1 MLEQVLTAI
10 EHVES
15 RGNPKVVSRDGC
27 VGLMQVD
34 PRWSK
39 YTKVQL
45 LDPAINRAEGRRL
58 FLYWHRK
65 AHYRWAFS
73 LAAYRC
79 GWGGLEGRCGV
90 QYAKQVCRIAKCWR

>member
-15 RGNPKVVSRDGC
+15 RGNPTAVSRDGC
-27 VGLMQVD
+27 VGLMQVH
-34 PRWSK
+34 PKWSK

-45 LDPAINRAEGRRL
+45 FDPTINRAEGRRL
-58 FLYWHRK
+58 FLYWRRA
-65 AHYRWAFS
+65 AHGNWLHA

-79 GWGGLEGRCGV
+79 GWGGLEGTCGMA
-90 QYAKQVCRIAKCWR
+90 YAKQVCSLAKCRR